1 MIKRFIERPV
11 LSTVVSIIIL
21 LLGLISL
28 FTLPITLFPDI
39 APPTVQV
46 TASYPGA
53 NAEVVARAVAT
64 PLEEAI
70 NGVENMTYMTS
81 TSSNDGS
88 MTINVFFKVGTNPDL
103 AAVNVQS
110 RVSRAVS
117 QVPQEVIQVGITTQK
132 QQNSMIF
139 VPLIYSTDTTYD
151 ELFLQNYTK
160 INIIPELQRIPGVGQ
175 AFVFGAKDYSM
186 RIWLKPDRLTANN
199 LAPQDVV
206 NAIREQNLEAAP
218 GRFGESSSQ
227 SFEYIIKYKGKLS
240 KNLDY
245 ENIILK
251 SAPDGSIIRLKDVA
265 RVEFGSLSYG
275 INLTVLGKPG
285 TGMGIFQTAGSNA
298 NDILIAAEK
307 VMEKASAN
315 FPKGI
320 KYFNM
325 YSAKDFLDESISQ
338 VVETLLI
345 AFVLVFIVVFIFLQ
359 DFRSTL
365 IPAIAVPVAL
375 IGTFFFMQLFGFTI
389 NLLTLFALVLA
400 IGIVVDDA
408 IVVVEAV
415 HSKMERTGLP
425 AKPATIQAM
434 SEITG
439 AIISITLVMAAVFV
453 PVGFMQGPAGVFYK
467 QFAFTLA
474 TAILI
479 SALNALTL
487 SPALCA
493 LFLKISHTTDAEGR
507 TIRKGFWSRF
517 FSGFN
522 TGFRATTNRY
532 KQSVKFLIRRKW
544 IAITGL
550 IIIALGTVWMIKKAP
565 SGFIPTEDQGFI
577 LYSLNLPPGASLDRT
592 QKVMDKVDSL
602 LGQVEA
608 IEKRGAVTGLN
619 FIANAS
625 ASNYG
630 IGFIHMK
637 PPGKRG
643 AVNKVEDVMG
653 VINQKLSV
661 VKEAQI
667 FLFQFPTVQ
676 GFGNTSGFEFILQDR
691 TGGSLDK
698 LAGTAYGLI
707 GALMQRK
714 EIAYAFTTFSTGNPQ
729 YMLNIDEA
737 RSKQLGVSISDL
749 LQTLQIYYGS
759 SFTSDFNRFGKF
771 YRVIV
776 QADIPYRADPATLN
790 NVFVKNNLGE
800 MVPVNAVVSLQRV
813 YGPETVTR
821 NNLFNSVTING
832 IPKPGYSTGD
842 AIKAIQEVTQNVL
855 PRGFSYE
862 WSGQTRE
869 EIGAGSQQSLIF
881 ILSLVFV
888 FFLLAAQ
895 YESYILPFA
904 VLLSI
909 PTGILGVFAF
919 IKLRGIDNNIY
930 VQVGLIMLVG
940 LLAKNAIL
948 IVQYAVQ
955 RRRSG
960 MGLIESA
967 LEASQLRLRPIL
979 MTSFAF
985 IVGLLPLTWAK
996 GGSALGDRSI
1006 GTSALGGM
1014 LTGVLLGVFIIPVL
1028 FVIFQFL
1035 QEKVGRK
1042 RTEELDS
1049 TVSRLAE

>member
-11 LSTVVSIIIL
+11 LSTVVSIILL

-117 QVPQEVIQVGITTQK
+117 QVPQEVIQVGISTQK

-139 VPLIYSTDTTYD
+139 VPLIYSTDTAYD
-151 ELFLQNYTK
+151 ETFLQNYTK

-199 LAPQDVV
+199 LSPQDVV

-218 GRFGESSSQ
+218 GRFGEGSTQ
-227 SFEYIIKYKGKLS
+227 SFEYVIKYKGKLS

-251 SAPDGSIIRLKDVA
+251 SAPDGSIVRLKDVA

-320 KYFNM
+320 TYFNM

-415 HSKMERTGLP
+415 HTKMERTGLP
-425 AKPATIQAM
+425 ARPATIQAM
-434 SEITG
+434 SEITS

-493 LFLKISHTTDAEGR
+493 LFLKSPHNVEGQI
-507 TIRKGFWSRF
+507 TRKGFAGRF
-517 FSGFN
+517 FNGFN
-522 TGFRATTNRY
+522 AGFRAVTNRY
-532 KQSVKFLIRRKW
+532 GQSIKFLIRRKW

-550 IIIALGTVWMIKKAP
+550 IIIILGTFWMMKKAP
-565 SGFIPTEDQGFI
+565 TGFIPTEDQGFI
-577 LYSLNLPPGASLDRT
+577 LFSVNLPPGASLDRT

-602 LGQVEA
+602 LSQVEA

-643 AVNKVEDVMG
+643 AVNKVEAVMG

-661 VKEAQI
+661 INEAQI

-691 TGGSLDK
+691 TGGPLDK

-737 RSKQLGVSISDL
+737 RTKQLGVSISDL
-749 LQTLQIYYGS
+749 LQTLQVYYGS

-776 QADIPYRADPATLN
+776 QADIPYRTDPGTLN

-800 MVPVNAVVSLQRV
+800 MVPINAVVSLQRV

-832 IPKPGYSTGD
+832 LPKPGYSTGD

-869 EIGAGSQQSLIF
+869 EIGAGSQQTLIF

-904 VLLSI
+904 VILSV
-909 PTGILGVFAF
+909 PTGILGVFTF
-919 IKLRGIDNNIY
+919 IHLKGIDNNIY

-948 IVQYAVQ
+948 IVEYAVQ
-955 RRRSG
+955 RRRAG
-960 MGLIESA
+960 KGLLESA

-1028 FVIFQFL
+1028 FVIFQYL

-1042 RTEELDS
+1042 KTEEAES
-1049 TVSRLAE
+1049 TASRLAE